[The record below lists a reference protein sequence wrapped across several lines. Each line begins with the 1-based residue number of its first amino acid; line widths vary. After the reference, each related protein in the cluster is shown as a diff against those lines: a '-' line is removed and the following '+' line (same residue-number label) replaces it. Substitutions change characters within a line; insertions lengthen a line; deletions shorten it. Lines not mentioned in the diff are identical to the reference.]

1 MKIIYTLKAHCF
13 LNEGLQLWFWRI
25 QKVHWLWHCSVIS
38 RSNLIYSWIELYL
51 YTQAKEDGRENKIEE
66 ETREEVAA
74 VERNM
79 SLRSRT
85 TILSTKTM
93 TSSIEMGENSIEEEG
108 DLADEE
114 NEQVF
119 SVVDEQKNKRDNIVL
134 NWLEIRH
141 LNDKQ
146 RTSTL
151 SPVNLGCKKEPV

>member
-1 MKIIYTLKAHCF
+1 M
-13 LNEGLQLWFWRI
+13 
-25 QKVHWLWHCSVIS
+25 
-38 RSNLIYSWIELYL
+38 
-51 YTQAKEDGRENKIEE
+51 
-66 ETREEVAA
+66 
-74 VERNM
+74 ERNM

-134 NWLEIRH
+134 N
-141 LNDKQ
+141 
-146 RTSTL
+146 
-151 SPVNLGCKKEPV
+151 

>member
-1 MKIIYTLKAHCF
+1 M
-13 LNEGLQLWFWRI
+13 
-25 QKVHWLWHCSVIS
+25 
-38 RSNLIYSWIELYL
+38 
-51 YTQAKEDGRENKIEE
+51 
-66 ETREEVAA
+66 AA

-119 SVVDEQKNKRDNIVL
+119 SVVDEQRDNIVL
-134 NWLEIRH
+134 N
-141 LNDKQ
+141 
-146 RTSTL
+146 
-151 SPVNLGCKKEPV
+151 

>member
-1 MKIIYTLKAHCF
+1 MNRPLP
-13 LNEGLQLWFWRI
+13 
-25 QKVHWLWHCSVIS
+25 
-38 RSNLIYSWIELYL
+38 

-108 DLADEE
+108 DLPDEE

-119 SVVDEQKNKRDNIVL
+119 SVVRDQKNQRDNIVL
-134 NWLEIRH
+134 N
-141 LNDKQ
+141 
-146 RTSTL
+146 
-151 SPVNLGCKKEPV
+151 

>member
-1 MKIIYTLKAHCF
+1 M
-13 LNEGLQLWFWRI
+13 
-25 QKVHWLWHCSVIS
+25 
-38 RSNLIYSWIELYL
+38 
-51 YTQAKEDGRENKIEE
+51 
-66 ETREEVAA
+66 AA

-119 SVVDEQKNKRDNIVL
+119 SVVGEQKNQRDNIVL
-134 NWLEIRH
+134 N
-141 LNDKQ
+141 
-146 RTSTL
+146 
-151 SPVNLGCKKEPV
+151 

>member
-1 MKIIYTLKAHCF
+1 
-13 LNEGLQLWFWRI
+13 
-25 QKVHWLWHCSVIS
+25 
-38 RSNLIYSWIELYL
+38 
-51 YTQAKEDGRENKIEE
+51 
-66 ETREEVAA
+66 
-74 VERNM
+74 M

-134 NWLEIRH
+134 N
-141 LNDKQ
+141 
-146 RTSTL
+146 
-151 SPVNLGCKKEPV
+151 

>member
-1 MKIIYTLKAHCF
+1 MKMIYTLKAHCF
-13 LNEGLQLWFWRI
+13 LDQDLQLWFWRI

-38 RSNLIYSWIELYL
+38 RSNLIYSWIDLYL

-108 DLADEE
+108 DLPDEE

-119 SVVDEQKNKRDNIVL
+119 SVVREQKNQQRDNIVL
-134 NWLEIRH
+134 NWLEIRN

-151 SPVNLGCKKEPV
+151 SPVWI

>member
-1 MKIIYTLKAHCF
+1 
-13 LNEGLQLWFWRI
+13 
-25 QKVHWLWHCSVIS
+25 
-38 RSNLIYSWIELYL
+38 
-51 YTQAKEDGRENKIEE
+51 
-66 ETREEVAA
+66 
-74 VERNM
+74 
-79 SLRSRT
+79 
-85 TILSTKTM
+85 
-93 TSSIEMGENSIEEEG
+93 MGENSIEEEG

-119 SVVDEQKNKRDNIVL
+119 SVVREQKNQQRDNIVL